1 MTDYIKTAAEEHA
14 ADPLQMAASQAEER
28 AQQDGEVE
36 EKENRH
42 TIDLS
47 AYPVNKKGNAIVPD
61 DYFLDHYKELP
72 NGTMSQDGQRMA
84 WNGGYMQLLSE
95 EDRKKGGIAR
105 QAKKAKEE
113 TFAAAIKRALY
124 SKAPAKT
131 CKELG
136 LDLDSSMLEAIVSAQ
151 ALLATDT
158 AKNSTKAAEFLRD
171 TIGEKP
177 ADRQEISAD
186 IITAEERALLEKVN
200 ARLTGSEQVAT
211 GSK

>member
-1 MTDYIKTAAEEHA
+1 MTDYRENTEQQADSLQTAA
-14 ADPLQMAASQAEER
+14 DQAEER
-28 AQQDGEVE
+28 AQQDGERAE
-36 EKENRH
+36 ERPERQ

-47 AYPVNKKGNAIVPD
+47 EYPVNKKGNAIVPD

-113 TFAAAIKRALY
+113 SFAAAIKRALY

-151 ALLATDT
+151 TLLATDT

-200 ARLTGSEQVAT
+200 ARLTGSEQAAT
-211 GSK
+211 GPK